1 MMKRLQI
8 LLSLLISAVCLYFS
22 FRGIDWSET
31 FKAMR
36 QANYVLITGTVLV
49 TLVSVWLR
57 AYRWKFMLDP
67 IKAVSISDLYSSTMI
82 GFMANNI
89 LPARLGEFVRAY
101 AIGHTA
107 RVSKGAA
114 FATIVIERAFD
125 MVSLVFFLGVVLL
138 VHPLARP
145 VKVAGGIAI
154 AICAMMFVVLI
165 LFRARRD
172 LVMRLFHIVSVRMP
186 EGARRKGEG
195 LLHSFIDGLEV
206 LARGHH
212 IVIILVLSLV
222 MWLTVALSMDLGLK
236 AFALDVPIHASLV
249 LLVVVSLAL
258 MIPSGPGFAGTFEAA
273 VIGTLLLMN
282 IDKERAASYAIMYH
296 ATQFVPITALGFYY
310 LWKARLTLGSVT
322 HRSEEP
328 GGVRPEVTE
337 TRDRD

>member
-1 MMKRLQI
+1 MMKKLQI
-8 LLSLLISAVCLYFS
+8 LVSLLISIVCLYFS
-22 FRGIDWSET
+22 FRGINWSET
-31 FKAMR
+31 VEAMR
-36 QANYVLITGTVLV
+36 QANYLFIAGTVGV
-49 TLVSVWLR
+49 TLISVWLR

-67 IKAVSISDLYSSTMI
+67 IKSVSVADLFSATMI

-107 RVSKGAA
+107 KVSKGAA

-138 VHPLARP
+138 VHPVARGIKLAG
-145 VKVAGGIAI
+145 VFAI
-154 AICAMMFVVLI
+154 AVCAVMFLVLI
-165 LFRARRD
+165 IFRARRD
-172 LVMRLFHIVSVRMP
+172 LVVRVFHAVTGRMP
-186 EGARRKGEG
+186 EGARKRGEV

-212 IVIILVLSLV
+212 ILAILVLSLV

-236 AFALDVPIHASLV
+236 AFSLDVPVHASLV

-273 VIGTLLLMN
+273 VIGTLILMG
-282 IDKERAASYAIMYH
+282 IDKELAASYAIMYH
-296 ATQFVPITALGFYY
+296 ATQFIPITLLGFFY
-310 LWKARLTLGSVT
+310 LWKTKMTLGSFT
-322 HRSEEP
+322 RS
-328 GGVRPEVTE
+328 GAS
-337 TRDRD
+337 